1 MKTPPLNDKKF
12 VSPIKIKNI
21 MLKNSVQL
29 TSSPISII
37 NTKKNLNSSL
47 IETDEDDNNANTIN
61 YSIMESKDNDIK
73 ITLRKSQR
81 INFENE

>member
-37 NTKKNLNSSL
+37 NTKKKLNSSL